1 MTRRPGRDLPG
12 TAPENG
18 LNANGGGGL
27 RFMAFGA
34 IIGTGVT
41 LAIVS
46 LAGLPDWVVKRQA
59 GGDVVPLKSGAPAD
73 ATTAKTTQII
83 TATYLKPK
91 DSAPPLVGGTQTA
104 AVEVHVSP
112 TKAKAAPPTGPQ
124 TAPANK
130 PVPITKTVQVRKGD
144 TLMKAL
150 TRAGAPRREAHE
162 AIAAL
167 GKNFNPRRLKIG
179 QQVRVALAPD
189 AKSKNQADRLISIHI
204 ATDVNRQIAALR
216 RDKGFVFDEI
226 VEELDKGYMRAGG
239 PIKDSLFLSA
249 RRAGVPIGVLM
260 ELIRI
265 FSWDVDFQ
273 RDIQRGDKF
282 EVLFERFHNASGKP
296 VKNGEVLH
304 AALTLSGTTINLYRH
319 ELSDGA
325 IDYFNEK
332 GQSARKALLRTPV
345 NGARLSS
352 RYGKRRHP
360 ILGYT
365 KVHRGLDFAAPR
377 GTPVMAGGD
386 GVVEMAKRNGAYGK
400 YVRIRHN
407 SNYKTAYAHLNGY
420 GRGIRRGKRVRQGQI
435 IGYIGSTGRS
445 TGPHLHYEIL
455 KGGRQ
460 INPLRLKLPTGRK
473 LKGKSLT
480 RFQADLAKI
489 EAARAATSIITKV
502 ASSD

>member
-1 MTRRPGRDLPG
+1 MTRRPGRERPG
-12 TAPENG
+12 ITPENG
-18 LNANGGGGL
+18 PNAGGGGL

-41 LAIVS
+41 LAIIS
-46 LAGLPDWVVKRQA
+46 LAGLPDWVGSNKP
-59 GGDVVPLKSGAPAD
+59 GGAVIPLQTDAPAVRESD
-73 ATTAKTTQII
+73 RAAKII
-83 TATYLKPK
+83 TATYLKSQESPGPINK
-91 DSAPPLVGGTQTA
+91 NAKSA
-104 AVEVHVSP
+104 AVEVRVS
-112 TKAKAAPPTGPQ
+112 APKVKPGLKQ
-124 TAPANK
+124 TETAEKPAS
-130 PVPITKTVQVRKGD
+130 VTKTVQVRKGD

-150 TRAGAPRREAHE
+150 TRAGAPRREAYE
-162 AIAAL
+162 AITAL

-179 QQVRVALAPD
+179 QEVRVALAAKTVTAPD
-189 AKSKNQADRLISIHI
+189 GDRLMSVHI
-204 ATDVNRQIAALR
+204 ATDVNREIAALR
-216 RDKGFVFDEI
+216 QNKGFVFDEI
-226 VEELDKGYMRAGG
+226 IEELDKGYMRAAG
-239 PIKDSLFLSA
+239 PINDSLFLSA

-282 EVLFERFHNASGKP
+282 EIFFERFHNASGKP
-296 VKNGEVLH
+296 VKNGDVIH

-386 GVVEMAKRNGAYGK
+386 GVVEMARRNGAYGK

-407 SNYKTAYAHLNGY
+407 SNYKTAYAHLKGY
-420 GRGIRRGKRVRQGQI
+420 GRGIRSGKRVRQGQI

-473 LKGKSLT
+473 LKGKSLA
-480 RFQADLAKI
+480 RFQADLSKI

-502 ASSD
+502 ASND